1 MGLAFLL
8 QTEYLLPLMLVA
20 LTAAVGALGYR
31 ASQRHGRGPLVTGLL
46 AAGLLIVGRFV
57 VGRFVVASDLMMY
70 CSAGLLIAASVWN
83 SWPKKRPAPPLVE
96 LSFSDDTL
104 SSSQKEN

>member
-31 ASQRHGRGPLVTGLL
+31 ATLRHGRGPLVMGLL

-57 VGRFVVASDLMMY
+57 VTSDLMMY
-70 CSAGLLIAASVWN
+70 CGAGLLIVASVWN
-83 SWPKKRPAPPLVE
+83 SWPKKHPEPPLIE

-104 SSSQKEN
+104 SQKKEN